1 MKRVLILLHII
12 LCTCIVTQA
21 KNYTVSS
28 PDGKTKVTVTAG
40 KQLSWSINY
49 NGERILNPSLMQM
62 DIEGQTEQPGVNPK
76 VIKAK
81 TLKVNSEQTAVIP
94 LKQRIIK
101 DQYNQLTLTCKGNY
115 AIVFRVYNNGAA
127 YRFETSLKQPKV
139 IINTETIEQ
148 NWTEGCKLYWP
159 REKNQEYL
167 THCEAIFDE
176 LNISSLTNDMK
187 GYLPIYL
194 STPKGTKVVIME
206 SDLFDYP
213 NLFLTG
219 DRNNTLSGE
228 FPPVVLKSALKEG
241 ADRDEV
247 LLEKASYIAE
257 TEGTRTFP
265 WRVLMINEDDK
276 AVIENNLVYQL
287 ASPSVTQDTDWIKPG
302 KISWDW
308 WSTLNVYGV
317 DFKAGVNTDT
327 YKYFIDFA
335 SKYGIEYILLD
346 EGWSAGTWNIKEPI
360 PGLDIPELVRYGK
373 ERNVGLVLWTLW
385 NPLDKELDEI
395 LDVYEKWGIK
405 GIKVDFMQRSDQ
417 YMVNFYERV
426 GKAAME
432 RKLLVDF
439 HGSFK
444 PSGLQKKYPNV
455 MTFEGVLG
463 LEHDKDSRDIN
474 PVHDLILPFTR
485 MVAGPMDYT
494 PGIFDTK
501 LEFMGDLPHGQVQTT
516 LCKQLALYVTLYSP
530 LQMAADLVE
539 NYEKHMD
546 AFQFIKDVA
555 VDWDDSK
562 YLEAEPGDYI
572 TAARK
577 AKGTNNWFVGGIT
590 DENARTSNFTLDFLE
605 PGKQYVATLY
615 ADGKDADY
623 KENPTSYQIKKGLVT
638 NKTKMSV
645 KLARS
650 GGFALS
656 LIEATP
662 ADKKAV
668 KKWK

>member
-1 MKRVLILLHII
+1 
-12 LCTCIVTQA
+12 
-21 KNYTVSS
+21 
-28 PDGKTKVTVTAG
+28 
-40 KQLSWSINY
+40 
-49 NGERILNPSLMQM
+49 
-62 DIEGQTEQPGVNPK
+62 
-76 VIKAK
+76 
-81 TLKVNSEQTAVIP
+81 
-94 LKQRIIK
+94 
-101 DQYNQLTLTCKGNY
+101 
-115 AIVFRVYNNGAA
+115 
-127 YRFETSLKQPKV
+127 
-139 IINTETIEQ
+139 
-148 NWTEGCKLYWP
+148 
-159 REKNQEYL
+159 
-167 THCEAIFDE
+167 
-176 LNISSLTNDMK
+176 MK

-194 STPKGTKVVIME
+194 STPKGTKIVIME

-494 PGIFDTK
+494 PGAVNNATAEDFYINFVHPISLSTRA
-501 LEFMGDLPHGQVQTT
+501 HQA
-516 LCKQLALYVTLYSP
+516 ALYVVYESP
-530 LQMAADLVE
+530 LQMLADSPS
-539 NYEKHMD
+539 NYYKAPEF
-546 AFQFIKDVA
+546 ASFISRIPTIWEDTKA
-555 VDWDDSK
+555 
-562 YLEAEPGDYI
+562 I
-572 TAARK
+572 TAKIGEQLVIARK
-577 AKGTNNWFVGGIT
+577 NGKNWYLAGLT
-590 DENARTSNFTLDFLE
+590 DWNARNIEVKLDFLE
-605 PGKQYVATLY
+605 ASKYKMEIFKDGVNADVY
-615 ADGKDADY
+615 ASDFKTEEVMVSKDELINITMA
-623 KENPTSYQIKKGLVT
+623 KG
-638 NKTKMSV
+638 
-645 KLARS
+645 
-650 GGFALS
+650 GGWAAIL
-656 LIEATP
+656 TP
-662 ADKKAV
+662 V
-668 KKWK
+668 E

>member
-1 MKRVLILLHII
+1 MKQKIFILL
-12 LCTCIVTQA
+12 CTIGICISVHA
-21 KNYTVSS
+21 KKYIVHS
-28 PDGKTKVTVTAG
+28 PDNKIKVSITAD
-40 KQLSWSINY
+40 KQLIWSIDY
-49 NGERILNPSLMQM
+49 NGERILTPSAIQM
-62 DIEGQTEQPGVNPK
+62 NIEGLKIQPGINPVVINAK
-76 VIKAK
+76 VDKINAEQIAVVPVKQK
-81 TLKVNSEQTAVIP
+81 TI
-94 LKQRIIK
+94 R
-101 DQYNQLTLTCKGNY
+101 DQYTQLTLICKGDYN
-115 AIVFRVYNNGAA
+115 IIFRVYNNGAA
-127 YRFETSLKQPKV
+127 YRFETVLKQSP
-139 IINTETIEQ
+139 IIVNSETVELNLID
-148 NWTEGCKLYWP
+148 GCKAYWP
-159 REKNQEYL
+159 REKNQEYI

-176 LNISSLTNDMK
+176 LKLESLTKEMK

-194 STPKGTKVVIME
+194 STPKGTKIVIME
-206 SDLFDYP
+206 SDLSDYP

-219 DRNNTLSGE
+219 NRNNTLSGE

-241 ADRDEV
+241 TDRDEV

-257 TEGTRTFP
+257 TEGTRAFS

-287 ASPSVTQDTDWIKPG
+287 ASPSVTQDTEWIKPG

-346 EGWSAGTWNIKEPI
+346 EGWSAGTWNIKEAI
-360 PGLDIPELVRYGK
+360 PELNIPELVRYGK

-385 NPLDKELDEI
+385 NPLDKDLEGI
-395 LDVYEKWGIK
+395 LDIYEKWGIK

-426 GKAAME
+426 GKAAMD

-444 PSGLQKKYPNV
+444 PSGLQKRYPNV

-494 PGIFDTK
+494 PGAVNNATAEDFYINFVHPISLGTRA
-501 LEFMGDLPHGQVQTT
+501 HQA
-516 LCKQLALYVTLYSP
+516 ALYVVYESS
-530 LQMAADLVE
+530 LQMLADSPS
-539 NYEKHMD
+539 NYYKAPEF
-546 AFQFIKDVA
+546 ASFISRIPTT
-555 VDWDDSK
+555 WDDTKAITAKIGEQLVIARKNGKNWYLAGLTDWNARSIEVK
-562 YLEAEPGDYI
+562 LNFLEADKYKMEVFKDGVNADVYASDFRTEEVIVSKGDSI
-572 TAARK
+572 NVTM
-577 AKGTNNWFVGGIT
+577 AKGGGWAAI
-590 DENARTSNFTLDFLE
+590 L
-605 PGKQYVATLY
+605 
-615 ADGKDADY
+615 
-623 KENPTSYQIKKGLVT
+623 
-638 NKTKMSV
+638 
-645 KLARS
+645 
-650 GGFALS
+650 
-656 LIEATP
+656 TP
-662 ADKKAV
+662 V
-668 KKWK
+668 E

>member
-494 PGIFDTK
+494 PGAVNNATAEDFYINFVHPISLGTRA
-501 LEFMGDLPHGQVQTT
+501 HQA
-516 LCKQLALYVTLYSP
+516 ALYVVYESP
-530 LQMAADLVE
+530 LQMLAD
-539 NYEKHMD
+539 
-546 AFQFIKDVA
+546 
-555 VDWDDSK
+555 S
-562 YLEAEPGDYI
+562 P
-572 TAARK
+572 
-577 AKGTNNWFVGGIT
+577 
-590 DENARTSNFTLDFLE
+590 SN
-605 PGKQYVATLY
+605 
-615 ADGKDADY
+615 
-623 KENPTSYQIKKGLVT
+623 SYHSYGQ
-638 NKTKMSV
+638 
-645 KLARS
+645 
-650 GGFALS
+650 
-656 LIEATP
+656 
-662 ADKKAV
+662 
-668 KKWK
+668 

>member
-494 PGIFDTK
+494 PGAVNNATAEDFYINFVHPISLGTRA
-501 LEFMGDLPHGQVQTT
+501 HQA
-516 LCKQLALYVTLYSP
+516 ALYVVYESP
-530 LQMAADLVE
+530 LQMLADSPS
-539 NYEKHMD
+539 NYYKAPEF
-546 AFQFIKDVA
+546 ASFISRIPTIWEDTKA
-555 VDWDDSK
+555 
-562 YLEAEPGDYI
+562 I
-572 TAARK
+572 TAKIGEQLVIARK
-577 AKGTNNWFVGGIT
+577 NGKNWYLAGLT
-590 DENARTSNFTLDFLE
+590 DWNAN
-605 PGKQYVATLY
+605 
-615 ADGKDADY
+615 
-623 KENPTSYQIKKGLVT
+623 SYHLG
-638 NKTKMSV
+638 
-645 KLARS
+645 RY
-650 GGFALS
+650 
-656 LIEATP
+656 
-662 ADKKAV
+662 
-668 KKWK
+668 

>member
-28 PDGKTKVTVTAG
+28 PDGKIKVTVTAG

-176 LNISSLTNDMK
+176 LNISSLTKDMK

-241 ADRDEV
+241 TDRDEV

-257 TEGTRTFP
+257 TEGTRAFP

-287 ASPSVTQDTDWIKPG
+287 ASPSVTQDTEWIKPG

-346 EGWSAGTWNIKEPI
+346 EGWSAGTWNIKEAI
-360 PGLDIPELVRYGK
+360 PELNIPELVRYGK

-385 NPLDKELDEI
+385 NPLDKDLEGI
-395 LDVYEKWGIK
+395 LDIYEKWGIK

-426 GKAAME
+426 GKAAMD

-444 PSGLQKKYPNV
+444 PSGLQKRYPNV

-494 PGIFDTK
+494 PGAVNNATAEDFYINFVHPISLGTRA
-501 LEFMGDLPHGQVQTT
+501 HQA
-516 LCKQLALYVTLYSP
+516 ALYVVYESS
-530 LQMAADLVE
+530 LQMLADSPS
-539 NYEKHMD
+539 NYYKAPEF
-546 AFQFIKDVA
+546 ASFISRIPTT
-555 VDWDDSK
+555 WDDTKAITAKIGEQLVIARKNGKNWYLAGLTDWNARSIEVK
-562 YLEAEPGDYI
+562 LNFLEADKYKMEVFKDG
-572 TAARK
+572 
-577 AKGTNNWFVGGIT
+577 V
-590 DENARTSNFTLDFLE
+590 NADVYASDF
-605 PGKQYVATLY
+605 
-615 ADGKDADY
+615 
-623 KENPTSYQIKKGLVT
+623 
-638 NKTKMSV
+638 KTEEVIVSKVIRSMSQW
-645 KLARS
+645 
-650 GGFALS
+650 
-656 LIEATP
+656 P
-662 ADKKAV
+662 KAV
-668 KKWK
+668 VGQQF

>member
-176 LNISSLTNDMK
+176 LNISSLTKDMK

-241 ADRDEV
+241 TDRDEV

-257 TEGTRTFP
+257 TEGTRAFP

-287 ASPSVTQDTDWIKPG
+287 ASPSVTQDTEWIKPG

-494 PGIFDTK
+494 PGAVNNATAEDFYINFVHPISLGTRA
-501 LEFMGDLPHGQVQTT
+501 HQA
-516 LCKQLALYVTLYSP
+516 ALYVVYESP
-530 LQMAADLVE
+530 LQMLADSPS
-539 NYEKHMD
+539 NYYKAPEF
-546 AFQFIKDVA
+546 ASFISRIPTIWEDTKA
-555 VDWDDSK
+555 
-562 YLEAEPGDYI
+562 I
-572 TAARK
+572 TAKIGEQLVIARK
-577 AKGTNNWFVGGIT
+577 NGKNWYLAGLT
-590 DENARTSNFTLDFLE
+590 DWNARNIET
-605 PGKQYVATLY
+605 
-615 ADGKDADY
+615 
-623 KENPTSYQIKKGLVT
+623 
-638 NKTKMSV
+638 
-645 KLARS
+645 
-650 GGFALS
+650 GF
-656 LIEATP
+656 P
-662 ADKKAV
+662 
-668 KKWK
+668 

>member
-228 FPPVVLKSALKEG
+228 FHPVVLKSALKEG

-494 PGIFDTK
+494 PGAVNNATAEDFYINFVHPISLGTRA
-501 LEFMGDLPHGQVQTT
+501 HQA
-516 LCKQLALYVTLYSP
+516 ALYVVYESP
-530 LQMAADLVE
+530 LQMLADSPS
-539 NYEKHMD
+539 NY
-546 AFQFIKDVA
+546 
-555 VDWDDSK
+555 
-562 YLEAEPGDYI
+562 
-572 TAARK
+572 
-577 AKGTNNWFVGGIT
+577 
-590 DENARTSNFTLDFLE
+590 
-605 PGKQYVATLY
+605 
-615 ADGKDADY
+615 
-623 KENPTSYQIKKGLVT
+623 
-638 NKTKMSV
+638 
-645 KLARS
+645 
-650 GGFALS
+650 
-656 LIEATP
+656 
-662 ADKKAV
+662 
-668 KKWK
+668 

>member
-28 PDGKTKVTVTAG
+28 PDGKIKVTVTAG

-176 LNISSLTNDMK
+176 LNISSLTKDMK

-346 EGWSAGTWNIKEPI
+346 EGWSAGTWNIKEAI
-360 PGLDIPELVRYGK
+360 PELNIPELVRYGK

-385 NPLDKELDEI
+385 NPLDKDLEGI
-395 LDVYEKWGIK
+395 LDIYEKWGIK

-494 PGIFDTK
+494 PGAVNNATAEDFYINFVHPISLGTRA
-501 LEFMGDLPHGQVQTT
+501 HQA
-516 LCKQLALYVTLYSP
+516 ALYVVYESP
-530 LQMAADLVE
+530 LQMLADSPS
-539 NYEKHMD
+539 NYYKAPEF
-546 AFQFIKDVA
+546 ASFISRIPTIWEDTKA
-555 VDWDDSK
+555 
-562 YLEAEPGDYI
+562 I
-572 TAARK
+572 TAKIGEQLVIARK
-577 AKGTNNWFVGGIT
+577 NGKNWYLAGLT
-590 DENARTSNFTLDFLE
+590 DWNARNIEVKLDFLE
-605 PGKQYVATLY
+605 ASKYKMEIFRKQYFMIIQTIREHILRVL
-615 ADGKDADY
+615 
-623 KENPTSYQIKKGLVT
+623 
-638 NKTKMSV
+638 
-645 KLARS
+645 
-650 GGFALS
+650 
-656 LIEATP
+656 
-662 ADKKAV
+662 
-668 KKWK
+668 

>member
-241 ADRDEV
+241 TDRDEV

-257 TEGTRTFP
+257 TEGTRAFP

-287 ASPSVTQDTDWIKPG
+287 ASPSVTQDTEWIKPG

-346 EGWSAGTWNIKEPI
+346 EGWSAGTWNIKEAI
-360 PGLDIPELVRYGK
+360 PELNIPELVRYGK

-385 NPLDKELDEI
+385 NPLDKDLEGI
-395 LDVYEKWGIK
+395 LDIYEKWGIK

-426 GKAAME
+426 GKAAMD

-444 PSGLQKKYPNV
+444 PSGLQKRYPNV

-494 PGIFDTK
+494 PGAVNNATAEDFYI
-501 LEFMGDLPHGQVQTT
+501 
-516 LCKQLALYVTLYSP
+516 
-530 LQMAADLVE
+530 
-539 NYEKHMD
+539 N
-546 AFQFIKDVA
+546 FIH
-555 VDWDDSK
+555 
-562 YLEAEPGDYI
+562 YI
-572 TAARK
+572 
-577 AKGTNNWFVGGIT
+577 
-590 DENARTSNFTLDFLE
+590 
-605 PGKQYVATLY
+605 
-615 ADGKDADY
+615 
-623 KENPTSYQIKKGLVT
+623 
-638 NKTKMSV
+638 
-645 KLARS
+645 
-650 GGFALS
+650 
-656 LIEATP
+656 
-662 ADKKAV
+662 
-668 KKWK
+668 

>member
-494 PGIFDTK
+494 PGAVNNATAEDFYINFVHPISLGTRA
-501 LEFMGDLPHGQVQTT
+501 HQA
-516 LCKQLALYVTLYSP
+516 ALYVVYESP
-530 LQMAADLVE
+530 LQMLADSPS
-539 NYEKHMD
+539 NYYKAPEF
-546 AFQFIKDVA
+546 ASFI
-555 VDWDDSK
+555 SRI
-562 YLEAEPGDYI
+562 PTI
-572 TAARK
+572 
-577 AKGTNNWFVGGIT
+577 
-590 DENARTSNFTLDFLE
+590 
-605 PGKQYVATLY
+605 GKIL
-615 ADGKDADY
+615 
-623 KENPTSYQIKKGLVT
+623 
-638 NKTKMSV
+638 
-645 KLARS
+645 KL
-650 GGFALS
+650 
-656 LIEATP
+656 
-662 ADKKAV
+662 
-668 KKWK
+668 

>member
-12 LCTCIVTQA
+12 LCTCIVIQA

-28 PDGKTKVTVTAG
+28 PDGKIKVTVTAG
-40 KQLSWSINY
+40 KLLSWSIDY

-426 GKAAME
+426 GKAAMD

-494 PGIFDTK
+494 PGAVNNATAEDFYINFVHPISLGTRA
-501 LEFMGDLPHGQVQTT
+501 HQA
-516 LCKQLALYVTLYSP
+516 ALYVVYESP
-530 LQMAADLVE
+530 LQMLADSPS
-539 NYEKHMD
+539 NYYKAPEF
-546 AFQFIKDVA
+546 ASFISRIPTIWEDTKA
-555 VDWDDSK
+555 
-562 YLEAEPGDYI
+562 I
-572 TAARK
+572 TAKIGEQLVIARK
-577 AKGTNNWFVGGIT
+577 NGKNWYLAGLT
-590 DENARTSNFTLDFLE
+590 DWNARNIEVKLDFLE
-605 PGKQYVATLY
+605 ASKYKMEIFKDGVNADVY
-615 ADGKDADY
+615 ASDY
-623 KENPTSYQIKKGLVT
+623 KTEEVMVSKDELINITMAKG
-638 NKTKMSV
+638 
-645 KLARS
+645 
-650 GGFALS
+650 GGWAAIL
-656 LIEATP
+656 TP
-662 ADKKAV
+662 V
-668 KKWK
+668 E

>member
-287 ASPSVTQDTDWIKPG
+287 ASPSVTQDTDWIKTG

-494 PGIFDTK
+494 PGAVNNATAEDFYINFVHPISLGTRA
-501 LEFMGDLPHGQVQTT
+501 HQA
-516 LCKQLALYVTLYSP
+516 ALYVVYESP
-530 LQMAADLVE
+530 LQMLADSPS
-539 NYEKHMD
+539 NYYKAPEF
-546 AFQFIKDVA
+546 ASFI
-555 VDWDDSK
+555 SRI
-562 YLEAEPGDYI
+562 PTI
-572 TAARK
+572 
-577 AKGTNNWFVGGIT
+577 
-590 DENARTSNFTLDFLE
+590 
-605 PGKQYVATLY
+605 GKIL
-615 ADGKDADY
+615 
-623 KENPTSYQIKKGLVT
+623 
-638 NKTKMSV
+638 
-645 KLARS
+645 KL
-650 GGFALS
+650 
-656 LIEATP
+656 
-662 ADKKAV
+662 
-668 KKWK
+668 

>member
-1 MKRVLILLHII
+1 
-12 LCTCIVTQA
+12 
-21 KNYTVSS
+21 
-28 PDGKTKVTVTAG
+28 
-40 KQLSWSINY
+40 
-49 NGERILNPSLMQM
+49 MQM
-62 DIEGQTEQPGVNPK
+62 NIAGQTEQPGVNPK

-81 TLKVNSEQTAVIP
+81 TVKVNSEQTAVVP
-94 LKQRIIK
+94 LKQKIIR

-127 YRFETSLKQPKV
+127 YRFETSLQQPKV
-139 IINTETIEQ
+139 IINNETVEQ
-148 NWTEGCKLYWP
+148 NWTDGCKVYWP
-159 REKNQEYL
+159 REKNQEYI

-176 LNISSLTNDMK
+176 LNIASLTKEMK

-206 SDLFDYP
+206 SDLLDYP

-228 FPPVVLKSALKEG
+228 FPPVVLKSALKED

-287 ASPSVTQDTDWIKPG
+287 ASPSVTQDTEWIKPG

-346 EGWSAGTWNIKEPI
+346 EGWSAGTWNIKEAI
-360 PGLDIPELVRYGK
+360 PELNIPELVRYGK

-385 NPLDKELDEI
+385 NPLDKDLEGI
-395 LDVYEKWGIK
+395 LDIYEKWGIK

-426 GKAAME
+426 GKAAMD

-444 PSGLQKKYPNV
+444 PSGLQKRYPNV

-485 MVAGPMDYT
+485 MVAHRGHPPD
-494 PGIFDTK
+494 PQP
-501 LEFMGDLPHGQVQTT
+501 E
-516 LCKQLALYVTLYSP
+516 
-530 LQMAADLVE
+530 
-539 NYEKHMD
+539 
-546 AFQFIKDVA
+546 
-555 VDWDDSK
+555 
-562 YLEAEPGDYI
+562 
-572 TAARK
+572 R
-577 AKGTNNWFVGGIT
+577 
-590 DENARTSNFTLDFLE
+590 
-605 PGKQYVATLY
+605 
-615 ADGKDADY
+615 
-623 KENPTSYQIKKGLVT
+623 
-638 NKTKMSV
+638 
-645 KLARS
+645 
-650 GGFALS
+650 
-656 LIEATP
+656 
-662 ADKKAV
+662 
-668 KKWK
+668 